1 MDPLCQP
8 LADPPP
14 HEAPAS
20 VSLVIPVFNS
30 KPSLDRL
37 HQAVAACASSLERA
51 CEIVY
56 VDDGSTDGS
65 LETLRDMTSG
75 ATAVRVITHQRNRG
89 QAKAVLTGIRAAK
102 GQIVVTLDD
111 DLQHQ
116 PDDVP
121 RLVAAL
127 ESASPSTL
135 VVGVADAIKRP
146 LWRGLL
152 GICANAV
159 SNLFLARRLPL
170 QLTTFCAFRR
180 QLCAYFDPDSDQG
193 LPLMTALVQA
203 AGATVTLP
211 IQLNASLRGGSRY
224 DVAALL
230 RLFLSRSRYYQ
241 QSKVTAWAM
250 GAAFATMALAGL
262 AISDS
267 VMHRPIA
274 AALLVPAAAAW
285 FALGLLA
292 MKVRRQSGPGDLL
305 QANRLA

>member
-1 MDPLCQP
+1 MDLLCQP
-8 LADPPP
+8 LAGPPL

-30 KPSLDRL
+30 KASLDRL
-37 HQAVAACASSLERA
+37 HQAVAACASSLDRA
-51 CEIVY
+51 CEIVH

-65 LETLRDMTSG
+65 LDTLRDMTSG
-75 ATAVRVITHQRNRG
+75 ASAVRVITHQRNRG

-102 GQIVVTLDD
+102 GQIIVTLDD

-116 PDDVP
+116 PDDVS

-127 ESASPSTL
+127 ERASPSTL
-135 VVGVADAIKRP
+135 VVGVADRIKRP

-159 SNLFLARRLPL
+159 SNLFLAKRLPL

-203 AGATVTLP
+203 AGATRTIP
-211 IQLNASLRGGSRY
+211 IRLNASLRGGSRY

-230 RLFLSRSRYYQ
+230 RLFLSRSRYYRP
-241 QSKVTAWAM
+241 SKVMAW
-250 GAAFATMALAGL
+250 GAAAALVALTMAMLAFAGNVVPRPL
-262 AISDS
+262 AAASC
-267 VMHRPIA
+267 IA
-274 AALLVPAAAAW
+274 AAAIS
-285 FALGLLA
+285 FALALLA
-292 MKVRRQSGPGDLL
+292 MRVKRESDPVDLL